1 MEEKDFMFDA
11 YSVIR
16 SEEIREYFRREDC
29 MDIFEKEQLIL
40 YSYLPIEKK
49 TEMLKQLS
57 RTGGGVENRMVAE
70 MCHVYERY
78 ISLLRHPETRT
89 VFLLEY
95 ERYHGDRDEWI
106 SGGLCGA
113 FDTVEE
119 AVEELGKAGKGME
132 KKSCGHVTVLHVP
145 QNEKVKEAFRFRLL
159 WMDGEW
165 RIKDLY
171 VTEEELEAQGV
182 STDTAQRFRSYS
194 TRHPLPFENGCRLRL
209 FLPFMEEPVCGT
221 LERKGR
227 KRLLVS
233 FLICRRHE
241 L

>member
-1 MEEKDFMFDA
+1 MMEEKDFMFDA

-40 YSYLPIEKK
+40 HSYLPIEKK

-57 RTGGGVENRMVAE
+57 RTGGGEEKRMVAK
-70 MCHVYERY
+70 MCHVYKRY

-119 AVEELGKAGKGME
+119 AVEELGKAGKGMK

-171 VTEEELEAQGV
+171 VMEEELEAQGV
-182 STDTAQRFRSYS
+182 STETAAGIISYMPKTRALTFPIQR
-194 TRHPLPFENGCRLRL
+194 LA
-209 FLPFMEEPVCGT
+209 
-221 LERKGR
+221 
-227 KRLLVS
+227 
-233 FLICRRHE
+233 
-241 L
+241 